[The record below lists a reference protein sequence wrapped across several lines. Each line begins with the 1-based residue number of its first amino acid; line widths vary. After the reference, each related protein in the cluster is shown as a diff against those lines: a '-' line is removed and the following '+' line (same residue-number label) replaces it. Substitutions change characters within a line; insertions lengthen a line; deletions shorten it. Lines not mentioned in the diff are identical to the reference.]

1 MISTGMAR
9 RLFAALILIGWV
21 GAAQAAE
28 IRVVSVHGMRAVMD
42 DLRPRFE
49 RTTGH
54 RLAIVFAT
62 LGGAVKHVQA
72 SEAIDVAVV
81 PRQGIDRFV
90 KEDRIATAG
99 DVAWVA
105 RSRLGVAVRKG
116 ALRPVSGIEI
126 VGPLPDELQDTL
138 VFGAAVMA
146 SSREAAAARQFV
158 DFLRSQEAAMVI
170 AAKGMDPA

>member
-9 RLFAALILIGWV
+9 HLFAALILIGWV

-42 DLRPRFE
+42 ELRPRFE

-90 KEDRIATAG
+90 KEDRIATAA

-116 ALRPVSGIEI
+116 ALRPDI
-126 VGPLPDELQDTL
+126 
-138 VFGAAVMA
+138 A
-146 SSREAAAARQFV
+146 S
-158 DFLRSQEAAMVI
+158 
-170 AAKGMDPA
+170 P